1 MRKSDV
7 KAIRCFAPV
16 IKNGKFAFNHT
27 LTSVELAFSV
37 KKIEHSAFSGCSNLK
52 ELILSKNLKA
62 IGDSAFSNCTSL
74 EEITIPSSVK
84 YIGASAFKD
93 CKNIKTLNLPEGL
106 MVISQNAFENCVSLE
121 KVHLPDSVEVIE
133 EGAFSGC
140 ISLKEITFSKNLNA
154 IKDKAFKRCF
164 SLKSV
169 VFPESLSY
177 IGDKC
182 FELCKN
188 LTSVVFNSNLS
199 YIGGAVFPETPCL
212 IPLIR
217 GTMFSSSFLLKS
229 EYPLCPTVKV
239 PCGVKNLA
247 LGFENTLDYK
257 HRNDEK
263 TCFAHIISLEE
274 QKTKI
279 FISEF
284 YYSYT
289 DRNDFLIENGKF
301 DFNKYDSQFDRADQ
315 REKPLVAL
323 YRLTYPQNLN
333 SETKTIYEKALN
345 GSIFDAA
352 MFAVEKNEEDALKY
366 IVENCTLSTEDYTTF
381 YETASKNKFANLQQI
396 LTQKKEKTGFK
407 EIESFFSDIG

>member
-1 MRKSDV
+1 MKKSDV

-27 LTSVELAFSV
+27 LTSVELAFTV

-52 ELILSKNLKA
+52 ELIFSKNLKS

-84 YIGASAFKD
+84 HIGASAFKD

-106 MVISQNAFENCVSLE
+106 KVIPQNAFENCVSLE
-121 KVHLPDSVEVIE
+121 KVHLPDSVEIIE
-133 EGAFSGC
+133 ESAFSGC
-140 ISLKEITFSKNLNA
+140 INLKEITFSKNLSI
-154 IKDKAFKRCF
+154 IKAKAFKRCF
-164 SLKSV
+164 GLKSV

-188 LTSVVFNSNLS
+188 LTSVVFNSKLS

-212 IPLIR
+212 IPPIW

-257 HRNDEK
+257 HRNDKK

-274 QKTKI
+274 QKAKV

-289 DRNDFLIENGKF
+289 DRNDFLIENENF

-315 REKPLVAL
+315 QEKPLVAL
-323 YRLTYPQNLN
+323 YRLTYPENLK
-333 SETKTIYEKALN
+333 SDMKRIYENELRAKV
-345 GSIFDAA
+345 FDAA

-366 IVENCTLSTEDYTTF
+366 IVENCTLSTEDYTTL

-396 LTQKKEKTGFK
+396 LTQKKEKTGFE